1 MKSWI
6 RSDLKYRAK
15 MAFRKNYWAAVV
27 VSLILA
33 VVAGVGNGGGGTG
46 SVANTVTHTEVY
58 DGTLKFS
65 MNYVTPFAWLLGALA
80 VGTVLILGTLF
91 ILLKIFVGNVLEVG
105 VRGFYIENLYS
116 APSVGKIFAPF
127 RSSQYWNI
135 VKIMFFRDLFIFLW
149 TLLFFIPGIV
159 KSYEY
164 KMIPYLLAE
173 NPGMSKEEVFER
185 TREMMYGQKASAFI
199 LDLSFIP
206 WMLLNAFT
214 LNILGVLYLQPYM
227 DATQAELYDVLAAPP
242 SQNFYNQ

>member
-1 MKSWI
+1 MKKWI

-33 VVAGVGNGGGGTG
+33 IVAGMGNGGGGTS
-46 SVANTVTHTEVY
+46 SVVNTVTHTEVY

-65 MNYVTPFAWLLGALA
+65 MNYVTPFTWLLGAL
-80 VGTVLILGTLF
+80 VSGVILIFGALF

-105 VRGFYIENLYS
+105 VRRFYIENLYS
-116 APSVGKIFAPF
+116 APSVWKVFAPF
-127 RSSQYWNI
+127 RSGQYWNI

-149 TLLFFIPGIV
+149 TLLLLIPGIV

-173 NPGMSKEEVFER
+173 NPGMSKQEVFER
-185 TREMMYGQKASAFI
+185 TREMMYGQKAGAFV

-206 WMLLNAFT
+206 WILLNAFT
-214 LNILGVLYLQPYM
+214 FNILGVLYLQPYM

-242 SQNFYNQ
+242 SPNSYNQ

>member
-33 VVAGVGNGGGGTG
+33 IVAGMGNGGRGTS

-65 MNYVTPFAWLLGALA
+65 MNYVTPFTWLLGALT
-80 VGTVLILGTLF
+80 VGVVLIFGALF

-127 RSSQYWNI
+127 QRRSG
-135 VKIMFFRDLFIFLW
+135 R
-149 TLLFFIPGIV
+149 
-159 KSYEY
+159 
-164 KMIPYLLAE
+164 
-173 NPGMSKEEVFER
+173 
-185 TREMMYGQKASAFI
+185 
-199 LDLSFIP
+199 
-206 WMLLNAFT
+206 
-214 LNILGVLYLQPYM
+214 
-227 DATQAELYDVLAAPP
+227 
-242 SQNFYNQ
+242 

>member
-1 MKSWI
+1 
-6 RSDLKYRAK
+6 
-15 MAFRKNYWAAVV
+15 
-27 VSLILA
+27 
-33 VVAGVGNGGGGTG
+33 
-46 SVANTVTHTEVY
+46 
-58 DGTLKFS
+58 

-80 VGTVLILGTLF
+80 VGTVLILGALF

-127 RSSQYWNI
+127 RSGQYWNI

-185 TREMMYGQKASAFI
+185 TREMMYGQKANAFI